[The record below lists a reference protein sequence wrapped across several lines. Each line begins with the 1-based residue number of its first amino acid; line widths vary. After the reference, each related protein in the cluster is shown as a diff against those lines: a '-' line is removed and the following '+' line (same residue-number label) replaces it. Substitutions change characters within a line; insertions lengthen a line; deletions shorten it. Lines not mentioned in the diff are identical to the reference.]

1 MASTAGPMSTTLPRA
16 ASWEM
21 LSGMASTGQPQYRMH
36 TDGENMQRVPIL
48 RATNPSTHACAP
60 NHPHHLVVRRLGTL
74 YGQTSHKGTQG
85 YTRVLVVVD
94 KFTKWIEA
102 WPIMR
107 ITSKQVVKFV
117 TIIIHCFGV
126 PNSIITDKG
135 TQFTGKRFLEFHDEY
150 NIHVDWAP

>member
-1 MASTAGPMSTTLPRA
+1 
-16 ASWEM
+16 
-21 LSGMASTGQPQYRMH
+21 MH

-48 RATNPSTHACAP
+48 CATNPSTHACAP

-135 TQFTGKRFLEFHDEY
+135 TQFTGKRFLEFYDEY